1 MASSARY
8 GGPSIVNKEQQK
20 VRVLAIDPAP
30 RRKSTVFDGT
40 DFLKKS
46 GDALRA
52 YLNEPGSPMHETLV
66 CWDAPLTGPSQ
77 SCIRR
82 NQPF

>member
-1 MASSARY
+1 M
-8 GGPSIVNKEQQK
+8 NKEQLK
-20 VRVLAIDPAP
+20 VRVLAVDPAP

-52 YLNEPGSPMHETLV
+52 YLNEPGNPTHETL
-66 CWDAPLTGPSQ
+66 
-77 SCIRR
+77 
-82 NQPF
+82 